1 MDNPNIDN
9 NILGKC
15 LEGIGLPTL
24 NSVFQREKIEAC
36 MVETLS
42 DSELHRMGVQT
53 NGDRHRLRQSIKCRL
68 SQGDSHIE
76 NKTESNLLRVI
87 QHERRLLFRPYASQT
102 GNKNGRKKG
111 KCIRGW
117 TFNFIC
123 LSNKSSS
130 TVPTATEK
138 EILIKAGETAV
149 LEKLISDQVL
159 DNEVL
164 GFPKLRNA
172 YVMLMLLRTTQNCRN
187 LTVIDCVWSTKEIK
201 AILSPQSNIYLRPI
215 PANLSTETLKELDDS
230 TSKQQMVETK
240 CVGCQKNFKLRELRE
255 HLDTCPV
262 PVADTS
268 NIQFTNSK
276 TETVSNVLNYAEEN
290 ENSVATSVISEQAL
304 NDEDNIA
311 ANVDFK
317 DTETENQ
324 ASEKLH
330 ILVTLTTKNIVQQ
343 VIKYCSDENISNPV
357 EILRK
362 LQTELVTGRPL
373 EIEDITS
380 CTDGDT
386 NFILIDRN
394 NVLST
399 GFDEVRSL
407 DDPRKTLEVQFYGEI
422 SKLHSSFHF
431 IQYLNHLRIQYWGT
445 NNVAVDYGGPRKE
458 FFRLILMEIK
468 EKYFDNGLRDLL
480 FQDYKACPSFGE
492 RSAGYWYH
500 LLESVVCHH
509 QLEPVVDHHLLD
521 PVAVYHLLEPVAGHH
536 PLETVADQ
544 DLPLPFIRHEVVM
557 DHGVR
562 LTLKN
567 LLCPCYEH
575 NLFHIF
581 VLFITKTKISC
592 FTKVLCYE
600 QNTDLKQQF

>member
-24 NSVFQREKIEAC
+24 NSVFQREKIEAR
-36 MVETLS
+36 MQETLS

-76 NKTESNLLRVI
+76 KKQSLSATFRIILGQKNTSLRFYSLLRVI

-102 GNKNGRKKG
+102 CNKNGRKKE
-111 KCIRGW
+111 
-117 TFNFIC
+117 NA
-123 LSNKSSS
+123 LESSS

-138 EILIKAGETAV
+138 KLEENDSETAV

-159 DNEVL
+159 DNEVFW
-164 GFPKLRNA
+164 FPKLRNA
-172 YVMLMLLRTTQNCRN
+172 CGVDLLRTTQNCRN

-230 TSKQQMVETK
+230 TSKQQM
-240 CVGCQKNFKLRELRE
+240 KNFKLRELRE
-255 HLDTCPV
+255 HLDTCPGNEANVQPV
-262 PVADTS
+262 PMAETS

-373 EIEDITS
+373 EIEDIT
-380 CTDGDT
+380 
-386 NFILIDRN
+386 
-394 NVLST
+394 
-399 GFDEVRSL
+399 
-407 DDPRKTLEVQFYGEI
+407 
-422 SKLHSSFHF
+422 
-431 IQYLNHLRIQYWGT
+431 
-445 NNVAVDYGGPRKE
+445 
-458 FFRLILMEIK
+458 
-468 EKYFDNGLRDLL
+468 
-480 FQDYKACPSFGE
+480 
-492 RSAGYWYH
+492 
-500 LLESVVCHH
+500 
-509 QLEPVVDHHLLD
+509 
-521 PVAVYHLLEPVAGHH
+521 
-536 PLETVADQ
+536 
-544 DLPLPFIRHEVVM
+544 
-557 DHGVR
+557 
-562 LTLKN
+562 
-567 LLCPCYEH
+567 
-575 NLFHIF
+575 
-581 VLFITKTKISC
+581 
-592 FTKVLCYE
+592 
-600 QNTDLKQQF
+600 